1 MEGNSGDVG
10 SIPGSRRSP
19 RGGNGHPLVFL
30 PGKSH
35 GQRSLMGH
43 SPWGH
48 TDRGAWQATLCL
60 THTHTHTHSL
70 SACLCLSL
78 FLCVSH
84 CISLSVC
91 LCLSFSLSLS
101 LPLSFS
107 SDLRR
112 RRTVPRQTF
121 ESHWRRSG
129 CSMQTLLLSLICSCC
144 GDGIS
149 VGREGLRT
157 QSL

>member
-1 MEGNSGDVG
+1 MG

-70 SACLCLSL
+70 SLPVSVSLS
-78 FLCVSH
+78 FCVSLTVSL
-84 CISLSVC
+84 SLSV
-91 LCLSFSLSLS
+91 SVSLSLSPCLS

>member
-1 MEGNSGDVG
+1 MATHSGILAWEIPWTEEPDGPQSMG
-10 SIPGSRRSP
+10 SHR
-19 RGGNGHPLVFL
+19 
-30 PGKSH
+30 
-35 GQRSLMGH
+35 QRSLAGYFVSH
-43 SPWGH
+43 
-48 TDRGAWQATLCL
+48 
-60 THTHTHTHSL
+60 THTHTHTLSLPVSVSL
-70 SACLCLSL
+70 SFCVSLTVSLCLS
-78 FLCVSH
+78 VSD
-84 CISLSVC
+84 SLS
-91 LCLSFSLSLS
+91 LSPCLS

-157 QSL
+157 QSLLLQTQEPLVHPE